1 MVMLTSEQERQ
12 MLDALRECVVVVRA
26 GGSTG
31 TGFFIDAGRVLTCRH
46 LVVSA
51 TLGASPISV
60 TYGPGVAP
68 HGREELEAF
77 LRDDSPSGWPD
88 VAVLDVPGAADSRCV
103 VIDSHPVSRGT
114 PLLSAGYPAMAA
126 WAYQV
131 QRFIA
136 GAAGSGLEGNPVLSI
151 EGDVASPGMS
161 GSPVVNL
168 QSGLICGILGIRKD
182 GTATLAGTVA
192 LFADFI
198 GQFPYLVML
207 NDQPP
212 EAARGWLRI
221 LGATPLESAEHS
233 HDASARR
240 GEPALSAS
248 AGTGLAPETRVSDNR
263 NRGFNG
269 QPVKLFISYSHRD
282 ERYLKRLETQLAAL
296 RREGVIADWHDRMIM
311 PGEQWRMAIGHGL
324 ESADCVLLLVTPDFI
339 ASDYCYAVEMERA
352 LQRHREG
359 RALVLPVI
367 VRPSDWQHTP
377 LGELQALPKD
387 AKPVVEWARQDRA
400 WLDVTD
406 GLRRALVG
414 LSQ

>member
-1 MVMLTSEQERQ
+1 

-31 TGFFIDAGRVLTCRH
+31 TGFFIDAGRVLTRRH
-46 LVVSA
+46 LSMSA
-51 TLGASPISV
+51 MLGASPISV
-60 TYGPGVAP
+60 TYGPGVTT
-68 HGREELEAF
+68 HSRGELKAF
-77 LRDDSPSGWPD
+77 LRDDSPSGWTD

-126 WAYQV
+126 WDYQV
-131 QRFIA
+131 HRFIA
-136 GAAGSGLEGNPVLSI
+136 GAVGGFEGSPVLSI
-151 EGDVASPGMS
+151 EGDVGSPGMS

-168 QSGLICGILGIRKD
+168 QSGLVCGILGIRKD
-182 GTATLAGTVA
+182 GTATRTGTVA

-198 GQFPYLVML
+198 RQFPYLVML

-212 EAARGWLRI
+212 EAARGWLQI
-221 LGATPLESAEHS
+221 LGATPLEPAERS
-233 HDASARR
+233 HDAGARR

-248 AGTGLAPETRVSDNR
+248 VGTGLAPGTRVSDNQ
-263 NRGFNG
+263 NRGING

-282 ERYLKRLETQLAAL
+282 ERYLKRLETQLASL
-296 RREGVIADWHDRMIM
+296 RREGVIADWHDQMIM

-339 ASDYCYAVEMERA
+339 ASDYCYTVEMERA

-367 VRPSDWQHTP
+367 VRPADWQHTP

-406 GLRRALVG
+406 GLRRALAG